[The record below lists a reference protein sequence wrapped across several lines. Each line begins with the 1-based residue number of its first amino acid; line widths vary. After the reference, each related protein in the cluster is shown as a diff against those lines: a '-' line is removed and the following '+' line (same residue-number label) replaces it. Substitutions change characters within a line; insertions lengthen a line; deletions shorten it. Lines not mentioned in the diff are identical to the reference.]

1 MLELSGYTKKRIEGK
16 MLSTVPDTL
25 DKRQGSI
32 IQTAISPA
40 AWYLEG
46 LYMILDQI
54 QHNAYA
60 DTAVGEALDYICAE
74 RGIRRKAATPAVR
87 KGTFNVEIPKGSTFK
102 TINGANSVIFSSGDF
117 IGVESGQYVYELTCM
132 TAGIIGNSY
141 TGNILPITSVSGL
154 TSALIGEIII
164 PGSDEEKDDSL
175 KKRFTETFDA
185 ASFGGNIASYR
196 SAILQIEG
204 VGAVQVYPAHNGG
217 GTVLC
222 SILDS
227 ELTPAEPGLIEAV
240 QSVICPPEHGESN
253 PSANGYGMA
262 PIGAVAT
269 ITTATNLVLNI
280 TCNMQFSAGIQ
291 AGVEI
296 YQTQIEKR
304 IQEYLD
310 KVCQSW
316 GNPIKGQKV
325 EYAVSVYI
333 SRIVAAILEI
343 PDVINVTDVKINGSS
358 DDLILTETASLQ
370 QIPSLGTV
378 IINGG

>member
-1 MLELSGYTKKRIEGK
+1 MLELSGYTKKRIESE
-16 MLSTVPDTL
+16 MLSTIPDTL

-117 IGVESGQYVYELTCM
+117 IGVESGQYVHELTCM

-175 KKRFTETFDA
+175 KKRFMETFDA

-296 YQTQIEKR
+296 YQTQIEER